1 MVVARAGKIAYTH
14 NTQWHMT
21 DRQGIFF
28 DEWQA
33 CLRAHFTHVVRA
45 NDTNTEVTLRGV
57 LLQTGLTDDD
67 LDDLRAIA
75 QELGPLEDE
84 SAPDAVEAGDAEPVS
99 EAG

>member
-1 MVVARAGKIAYTH
+1 
-14 NTQWHMT
+14 MT
-21 DRQGIFF
+21 DKQGIFF

-45 NDTNTEVTLRGV
+45 NDTGTEVTLRGV

-67 LDDLRAIA
+67 LEELRTVA
-75 QELGPLEDE
+75 QELGPLEE
-84 SAPDAVEAGDAEPVS
+84 ETASDAVEEHDAAPVS